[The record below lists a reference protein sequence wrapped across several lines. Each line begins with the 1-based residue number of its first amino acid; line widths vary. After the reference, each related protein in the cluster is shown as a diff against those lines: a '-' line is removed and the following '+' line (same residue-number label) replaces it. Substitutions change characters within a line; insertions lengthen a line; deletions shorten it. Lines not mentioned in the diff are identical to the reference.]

1 MLLHAGDKVVVY
13 DRDAYEVFPE
23 GTKEVTTEAW
33 GDAQETAIPDCT
45 SVAEVMRA
53 EWAGSWFRCPRCES
67 RQRAGVLRCL
77 APHCGM
83 VFDDVAEKMRQIVAE
98 KQAGPTSAPDP
109 LTRRRR
115 STGAKK
121 ARVGDLPSEALV
133 AQETRLRGAAR
144 RGRSVCP
151 RVRQRDDVTTSGV
164 QFLVRG

>member
-23 GTKEVTTEAW
+23 GAKEVTTEAW

-83 VFDDVAEKMRQIVAE
+83 VFDDVADWMRQIVAE
-98 KQAGPTSAPDP
+98 RQAGPTHTPDP
-109 LTRRRR
+109 SRGVRGRQGRRRPGSVTFRRRR
-115 STGAKK
+115 W
-121 ARVGDLPSEALV
+121 
-133 AQETRLRGAAR
+133 
-144 RGRSVCP
+144 
-151 RVRQRDDVTTSGV
+151 
-164 QFLVRG
+164 